1 MLVQV
6 DPVQVVL
13 INVPAL
19 GGLPA
24 HHEGNDGLVQTDL
37 AHLGEYVNRF
47 GVDLCQTALHTE
59 GVVQVFDKAHLVA
72 KANLVHANL
81 VVLQEDDGF
90 LVHGILALHRASH
103 EVNRVR
109 SVRFVVPRIVDVLPA
124 VQVILCNTIIS
135 YYVYN
140 TILLSASISIDS
152 SDLLHYCYELQFI

>member
-1 MLVQV
+1 
-6 DPVQVVL
+6 
-13 INVPAL
+13 
-19 GGLPA
+19 
-24 HHEGNDGLVQTDL
+24 
-37 AHLGEYVNRF
+37 
-47 GVDLCQTALHTE
+47 
-59 GVVQVFDKAHLVA
+59 
-72 KANLVHANL
+72 LVHANL